1 MWPSMVIAQFMEPQ
15 NDLLVAQIGN
25 RHSGPRPPACR
36 QHAASMPR
44 RAPGIPRH
52 CTGMP
57 RHCAGMPRHCAG
69 MPRHCAGMPR
79 HCAGM
84 PRHCA
89 GMPRHCA
96 GTPRHCAGMP
106 SAWRVDHGA
115 PRDADLNHE
124 PILDTRICSRPYAK
138 FWRNATQITNA
149 ATVHARAV
157 LDGDRARPGAARSR
171 GPAPGGAG
179 GLRPSKCQFSAAFP
193 PPGASFSAPFPPWV
207 DRVSQH
213 LSPLRG

>member
-1 MWPSMVIAQFMEPQ
+1 MWPSMEIAQFMESQ
-15 NDLLVAQIGN
+15 NDLLVAKIGN
-25 RHSGPRPPACR
+25 HHSGPRPPGICR
-36 QHAASMPR
+36 QHAASMPPACR
-44 RAPGIPRH
+44 GVRLACRGTALACR
-52 CTGMP
+52 

-84 PRHCA
+84 
-89 GMPRHCA
+89 
-96 GTPRHCAGMP
+96 PRHCAGMP

-138 FWRNATQITNA
+138 FWRNATQITGA

-157 LDGDRARPGAARSR
+157 LDGNRARPGAARSR

-179 GLRPSKCQFSAAFP
+179 GLRPSKWAATSSTS
-193 PPGASFSAPFPPWV
+193 GCSDAS
-207 DRVSQH
+207 R
-213 LSPLRG
+213 